1 VEVTAEGVSVRLE
14 SINVAHRAYRVRLN
28 ALEELRSIAALVRV
42 VAPRPKPPQRAA
54 RRKTR

>member
-1 VEVTAEGVSVRLE
+1 MTAEGVSVRLE